1 MPAVR
6 LLRRLFLGPRP
17 DPQEALQQKY
27 AHFRSLLATNNE
39 ILEQIADLE
48 GALMAGTATSAEDL
62 RATAHAIQG
71 KTTRMVRD
79 LSNIA
84 EGRYARLHQN
94 IEKIAASVEEA
105 LSTVFGVPVTAPCIA
120 LEEITR
126 DLADAVGGKVANL
139 AEVWNLVGLPAPP
152 GFAVT
157 TFAYRAFVEGAGL
170 QARLTEV
177 WDRIPWEDLA
187 GIAAASREMQ
197 RIVLGAEIPQDV
209 REAITLSVHDLYRK
223 APGKPRIAIRSSA
236 IGEDTQA
243 SFAGQYSSFLNVP
256 LEQVLRRYREI
267 LASKYNPQ
275 ALAYMK
281 AKGFREESIAMSVGC
296 FLMVDA
302 AAAGVAYSLDPTD
315 PGLGTM
321 LISAVWGLGKPVVD
335 GSMTPDVYV
344 LPRQPGRDPVEIRA
358 ARKLWRLVPAPG
370 GGTMEEKVPDEL
382 QDKPCLGPE
391 QIRTLAEYVRTLDL
405 HFRCP
410 QDVEWALDQEGRL
423 FVLQTR
429 PLTITEAAARGPEET
444 RVRHQALLSGGSTAC
459 AGVGAGPVV
468 RVGSDADLDTFPV
481 GGVLVAHQNSPGF
494 GRAMTRTA
502 AIVTDVGSITGH
514 MASLAREYGVP
525 TITDAGTAT
534 TLPLGVEVTVDA
546 THCKVF
552 EGRVEELLLR
562 GAIQRGPQRDL
573 AGMAIM
579 RRVVSRI
586 AHLNL
591 IDPGSNAFRAKNCR
605 TYHDVVR
612 FCHEMAISE
621 MFRINDYQ
629 NLQERGM
636 AYRLETEVP
645 LGIYVVDLGGGVH
658 APPGARTITPEQI
671 TSLPMRSL
679 WRGITTP
686 GVRWA
691 GARPI
696 DLRGLYSVWA
706 TTMVDTARADRGLGD
721 NSYAI
726 VAEHYVNFGSRL
738 GYHFT
743 TLEAVCGPHPD
754 ENSIIFR
761 FKGGAADI
769 HRRERR
775 TRFIAGVLR
784 HYGFE
789 VDRRQDLLNGWVK
802 KLPQEQIEELLAMLG
817 RLMGCSRQLD
827 VSMDTDTR
835 VAACVEAFLKGDY
848 TFFERADR

>member
-1 MPAVR
+1 MR
-6 LLRRLFLGPRP
+6 LLRKLFAGPNL
-17 DPQEALQQKY
+17 DPHETLRSKY
-27 AHFRSLLATNNE
+27 GSFRALLATNNE

-48 GALMAGTATSAEDL
+48 GALAAGRPMRVEEL
-62 RATAHAIQG
+62 RATANAVQA
-71 KTTRMVRD
+71 KTGRMVEQ
-79 LSNIA
+79 LSEIA
-84 EGRYARLHQN
+84 EGRYTRLFQN
-94 IEKIAASVEEA
+94 LEKIGASVEEA
-105 LSTVFGVPVTAPCIA
+105 LSTVFGAPVTSPCLP
-120 LEEITR
+120 LEGITC

-139 AEVWNLVGLPAPP
+139 AEVRNVVGLPVPP

-157 TFAYRAFVEGAGL
+157 TFAYRAFVEGSQL

-177 WDRIPWEDLA
+177 WERIPWDDLA
-187 GIAAASREMQ
+187 GISAASKAMQ
-197 RIVLGAEIPQDV
+197 QIILGAEIPQDV

-243 SFAGQYSSFLNVP
+243 SFAGQYTSFLHVP

-302 AAAGVAYSLDPTD
+302 VAAGVAYSVDPTD

-335 GSMTPDVYV
+335 GSMTPDLYV
-344 LPRQPGRDPVEIRA
+344 LPRQPGLGSVEIRTA
-358 ARKLWRLVPAPG
+358 KKLWRLVAAAG
-370 GGTMEEKVPDEL
+370 GGTVEEPVPEEL
-382 QDKPCLGPE
+382 QEKPCLTPE
-391 QIRTLAEYVRTLDL
+391 QIQTLAQYIRTLDL

-410 QDVEWALDQEGRL
+410 QDVEWALDREGRL
-423 FVLQTR
+423 YVLQTR
-429 PLTITEAAARGPEET
+429 PLTFAETATIRAPEEVL
-444 RVRHQALLSGGSTAC
+444 VRHRVLLSGGSTAC

-468 RVGSDADLDTFPV
+468 WVRGDADLDTFPV
-481 GGVLVAHQNSPGF
+481 GGVLVARQNSPAF
-494 GRAMTRTA
+494 GRAMSRTA
-502 AIVTDVGSITGH
+502 AIVTDVGSVTGH

-525 TITDAGTAT
+525 TVTNGGTAT
-534 TLPLGVEVTVDA
+534 SLPVGAEVTVDA
-546 THCKVF
+546 THCRVF

-562 GAIQRGPQRDL
+562 GAIQRGPHPDL
-573 AGMAIM
+573 PGLAIM
-579 RRVVSRI
+579 RRVVNRI

-636 AYRLETEVP
+636 AYRLDTDVP
-645 LGIYVVDLGGGVH
+645 LGIYVVDLGGGVN
-658 APPGARTITPEQI
+658 ALPGSRAITPEQI
-671 TSLPMRSL
+671 TSLPMKAL

-696 DLRGLYSVWA
+696 DLRGFYSVWA
-706 TTMVDTARADRGLGD
+706 TTMVDASRADRGLGD
-721 NSYAI
+721 NSYAV
-726 VAEHYVNFGSRL
+726 VAEHYVSFGSRL

-743 TLEAVCGPHPD
+743 TLEAVCGPRLD
-754 ENSIIFR
+754 ENSIVFR
-761 FKGGAADI
+761 FKGGAADVQ
-769 HRRERR
+769 RRERR
-775 TRFIAGVLR
+775 TRFIADILQ

-802 KLPQEQIEELLAMLG
+802 KRPHGEVEDLLAMLG

-827 VSMDTDTR
+827 VTMDAETR

-848 TFFERADR
+848 GFFDRMER